1 MSTSALASAR
11 RRRATNETQAVPVS
25 GAPTTSPASATIN
38 AATRQGQAQVQGQQ
52 AQNQTLT
59 PLQILQIHDI
69 KLKELETLVMD
80 FTDEDA
86 LSKFIDEKFDSLL
99 PSKNVIGATTNSQ
112 TPSLYEEKIQM
123 FEKNLE
129 QKIELQNIK
138 IDEFKTSIRELLNN
152 IKEDNNNIMKYIN
165 SNIQN
170 QLTSNNNLLNDK
182 LAQNFEK
189 VNNIDSIMREFNELK
204 LLVIKSQA
212 MSLEMSNSV
221 TKLYDQCNS
230 NSIKAKALEEDI
242 ALLHSKKHTNT
253 SNIMLQSLLHGSLF
267 KSNELK
273 AFAFNADGG
282 GDCDDCGDCAN
293 CDDGEEGEENG
304 DLDEIKKLNI
314 DFNNNE
320 MLLSEEQIED
330 LLNITP
336 ANSNISI
343 HEIITNGEEV
353 ISVDETVPQVEE
365 TLAQVEE
372 TLSKAEETLSKAEET
387 LSKAEETETLSKAEE
402 TETLS
407 KVEETET
414 LLKAKETVV
423 QPEETETLSKAE

>member
-38 AATRQGQAQVQGQQ
+38 AATRQGQVQGQQ

-123 FEKNLE
+123 LEKNLE

-138 IDEFKTSIRELLNN
+138 IDEFKASIRELLNN

-170 QLTSNNNLLNDK
+170 QITSNNNLLNDK

-189 VNNIDSIMREFNELK
+189 VNNVDSIMREFNELK

-221 TKLYDQCNS
+221 TKLYEQCNS
-230 NSIKAKALEEDI
+230 NSTKAKALEEDI

-253 SNIMLQSLLHGSLF
+253 SNIMLQSLLSGSLF

-282 GDCDDCGDCAN
+282 GDCGDCGDCAN

-353 ISVDETVPQVEE
+353 ISVEETVSKAEETVPQVEE
-365 TLAQVEE
+365 TVPQVEE
-372 TLSKAEETLSKAEET
+372 TVPQVEETVGKVEETVGKVEETVGKVEETVGKAEETLSK
-387 LSKAEETETLSKAEE
+387 
-402 TETLS
+402 
-407 KVEETET
+407 
-414 LLKAKETVV
+414 
-423 QPEETETLSKAE
+423 PEETETLSKPEETEP